1 MLSCNTDNYLIKC
14 ESERYIKIRLIKT
27 VIILRVIIL
36 SLFLMKK
43 IIIINQQEMIIF
55 GTTVIWK

>member
-14 ESERYIKIRLIKT
+14 ESERYIKTRVIKT

-36 SLFLMKK
+36 SLSLMKK
-43 IIIINQQEMIIF
+43 MIIINQQEMIIF

>member
-55 GTTVIWK
+55 GTIVIWK

>member
-1 MLSCNTDNYLIKC
+1 MLSCNTDNCLIKC

>member
-14 ESERYIKIRLIKT
+14 ESERYIKIRVIKT

-43 IIIINQQEMIIF
+43 MIIINQQEMIIF